1 MRHLSVFY
9 FPLRLL
15 AFWLLFFAVFRL
27 WFILWF
33 HDRWAEGASGRHW
46 AAFWRALPLDLSMAG
61 YLMAL
66 PLLVWLIGLLLNY
79 PGRRLAE
86 RLVKGYNVLIFGIL
100 IFVFGAN
107 IFLYEEWHTPI
118 NNRALEYFR
127 TPAAMLD
134 SMSLMFKIGSVAAY
148 LAFTWLWWRLY
159 RVIVELQL
167 YRPGMLRWQALWSPV
182 LLGSVMLAIRGGL
195 GVMPINESAVYYS
208 PHLFDNHAATNTAWH
223 LVHSLVETRST
234 EHHYRFLDDK
244 IAWQRTQNLYASSN
258 KKYFDNPPPPLL
270 AAPGRPNVVFLILE
284 SMTAQVIEELGGEP
298 GVCPNLSGLIREG
311 ILFDSIY
318 SSGYRTDQGL
328 VAILAGYP
336 SQPDQSI
343 VLLDDKAAT
352 LPSIPKILRDS
363 GYQTLYVYGG
373 ELTFANIGV
382 WLTHQ
387 RFDRILSEK
396 DFPSEA
402 KTQRWGVDD
411 LTMLQRS
418 VLEINQLQPPFFASL
433 MTLSL
438 HPPYDVPY
446 KSRWQG
452 ETIPQQ
458 FIHSAAFADHA
469 IGAFFEAARQQPWYP
484 NTLFVLVAD
493 HGNSMPG
500 NLGMDQPQ
508 SRHVPL
514 IVCGPA
520 LDPRWHGARVSVLG
534 NHHDIPATVLPGLG
548 FSQATCAEFQW
559 SKDLLARSGDD
570 LQQGKGNFAYYT
582 NENGLGWLDGRGAGF
597 YRFQD
602 REWQFYGEKPD
613 STSLID
619 AKAYLQ
625 ALYEDFLQR

>member
-1 MRHLSVFY
+1 MRHLSVFF

-15 AFWLLFFAVFRL
+15 AFWLLFFAVFRI
-27 WFILWF
+27 WFIVWF
-33 HDRWAEGASGRHW
+33 HDRWAAGAGHW
-46 AAFWRALPLDLSMAG
+46 AALWRALPLDLSMAG

-66 PLLVWLIGLLLNY
+66 PMLVWLFGLLLDY
-79 PGRRLAE
+79 PGRRFSEKLI
-86 RLVKGYNVLIFGIL
+86 KGYNVLVFSIL

-107 IFLYEEWHTPI
+107 IFLYEEWHTPL
-118 NNRALEYFR
+118 NNRALAYFR

-134 SMSLMFKIGSVAAY
+134 SMSLSFKIGSVAAY
-148 LAFTWLWWRLY
+148 LGFAWLWWRLY
-159 RVIVELQL
+159 RLIVGEGL
-167 YRPGMLRWQALWSPV
+167 YRAGMLRWQALWAPL
-182 LLGSVMLAIRGGL
+182 LLGLVMLAIRGGL

-208 PHLFDNHAATNTAWH
+208 PYLFDNHAATNTAWH

-234 EHHYRFLDDK
+234 ENHYRFLDDK
-244 IAWQRTQNLYASSN
+244 TAWQITRNLYAGSD
-258 KKYFDNPPPPLL
+258 KRYFDAPSVPPLT
-270 AAPGRPNVVFLILE
+270 AAARPNVVFLIME
-284 SMTAQVIEELGGEP
+284 SMTAQVVGELGGEP
-298 GVCPNLSGLIREG
+298 GVCPNLSRLIREG
-311 ILFDSIY
+311 LLFDSIY

-352 LPSIPKILRDS
+352 LPSVPKMLRDS

-387 RFDRILSEK
+387 HFGRILSEK
-396 DFPSEA
+396 DFSSEA

-411 LTMLQRS
+411 RAMLQRAI
-418 VLEINQLQPPFFASL
+418 LEINQLRSPFFASL

-446 KSRWQG
+446 ESRWQG
-452 ETIPQQ
+452 KEIPQQ
-458 FIHSAAFADHA
+458 FLHSAAFADHA
-469 IGAFFEAARQQPWYP
+469 IGAFFEAAERQPWYA

-508 SRHVPL
+508 SRRVPL
-514 IVCGPA
+514 IITGPA
-520 LDPRWHGARVSVLG
+520 LDARWRGARVTALG
-534 NHHDIPATVLPGLG
+534 NHHDLPKTVLSGLG
-548 FSQATCAEFQW
+548 FSAEACAEFDW
-559 SKDLLARSGDD
+559 SKDLLARSGPKKHD
-570 LQQGKGNFAYYT
+570 FAYYT

-597 YRFQD
+597 YRFED
-602 REWQFYGEKPD
+602 RAWQFYGPQLD
-613 STSLID
+613 SLGQTA

-625 ALYEDFLQR
+625 TLYDDFLQR